1 MEYAS
6 AKAAAVEAARASAA
20 GGAGAPTATTAMEG
34 ESGGDDDD
42 APPTQLPLGCGAFDL
57 VLMNPPFGTQK
68 GSNGV
73 DMRFLRVGLA
83 LCAAD
88 GAVYSLNKTST
99 RSFIAKTAASWGAR
113 SHAATHVIQPQ
124 RRTPLSRC
132 CDAVCFVVHAESAL
146 PHARPLRRCVGPGCG
161 RAAI

>member
-1 MEYAS
+1 MTDLLAEHSPGYVAGFMELN
-6 AKAAAVEAARASAA
+6 
-20 GGAGAPTATTAMEG
+20 GAPPIVNRRKPPLPFARRSSRVRAG
-34 ESGGDDDD
+34 SRDD

-83 LCAAD
+83 MCAAD

-113 SHAATHVIQPQ
+113 QPRSHTRDTAATSN
-124 RRTPLSRC
+124 TALALLRC
-132 CDAVCFVVHAESAL
+132 CV
-146 PHARPLRRCVGPGCG
+146 LRGAC
-161 RAAI
+161 